1 MQRRSVRAP
10 HLSGRRALTSS
21 LLLIQ
26 ALNGLQFGLILFL
39 IAAGLTL
46 VFGVMDFINLAHG
59 VQYMVGAYLAAAFTA
74 YTGSFLTGLM
84 LALPA
89 ALAFGLVLEVLVFR
103 HLYDR
108 DHLDQVLAT
117 FGIILFLNQAVK
129 FIWGAAPLSVPI
141 PDALA
146 GSVPLGNLSY
156 PIYRFAVIGAGLGVA
171 GLLYILVNHTRA
183 GMLVRAGASNA
194 PMVSALGVDIRRL
207 FTIVFGFGAMLAG
220 FAGAMVAP
228 ILSVEP
234 GMGDNI
240 LILAFVVIVIGGI
253 GSIRGA
259 FLAALLIGLVDTL
272 GRSFAPDILRA
283 VLTPSMASQTGRAV
297 APMLIYILMAA
308 VLFFRP
314 SGLFP
319 TKR

>member
-1 MQRRSVRAP
+1 MN
-10 HLSGRRALTSS
+10 TT
-21 LLLIQ
+21 LLLVQ

-46 VFGVMDFINLAHG
+46 IFGVMDFINLAHG
-59 VQYMVGAYLAAAFTA
+59 VQYMVGAYLAAAFA
-74 YTGSFLTGLM
+74 SSTGSFGLALL
-84 LALPA
+84 LALPTS
-89 ALAFGLVLEVLVFR
+89 LAFGLLLEVLIFR
-103 HLYDR
+103 HLYER

-117 FGIILFLNQAVK
+117 FGVILFLNQGVK
-129 FIWGAAPLSVPI
+129 FLWGAAPLNVPV
-141 PDALA
+141 PELLS
-146 GSVPLGNLSY
+146 GSIELMDGLLY
-156 PIYRFAVIGAGLGVA
+156 PIYRLAIILAGLGVA
-171 GLLYILVNHTRA
+171 ALLYGLVHHTRI

-194 PMVSALGVDIRRL
+194 SMVSALGVNIQRL
-207 FTIVFGFGAMLAG
+207 FMVVFGFGAMLAG

-240 LILAFVVIVIGGI
+240 LILGFVVIVIGGI

-259 FLAALLIGLVDTL
+259 FLAALLIGLVDTV
-272 GRSFAPDILRA
+272 GRTFAPNLLRLMLDPA
-283 VLTPSMASQTGRAV
+283 TASQTGRAL

-319 TKR
+319 VKR

>member
-1 MQRRSVRAP
+1 MP
-10 HLSGRRALTSS
+10 TT
-21 LLLIQ
+21 LLLVQ
-26 ALNGLQFGLILFL
+26 TLNGLQFGIILFL

-59 VQYMVGAYLAAAFTA
+59 VQYMVGAYLAAAFVG
-74 YTGSFLTGLM
+74 YTGSFVAGLA

-89 ALAFGLVLEVLVFR
+89 ALAFGLLLEALVFR

-117 FGIILFLNQAVK
+117 FGVILFLNQAVK
-129 FIWGAAPLSVPI
+129 AVWGAAPLFVPI
-141 PDALA
+141 PPALS
-146 GSVPLGNLSY
+146 GSIELMPGLLY
-156 PIYRFAVIGAGLGVA
+156 PVYRLAIIAAGLGVG
-171 GLLYILVNHTRA
+171 GLLYVLVHHTRA
-183 GMLVRAGASNA
+183 GMLVRAGATNA
-194 PMVSALGVDIRRL
+194 AMVSALGVDIRRL

-240 LILAFVVIVIGGI
+240 LILGFVVIVIGGI

-272 GRSFAPDILRA
+272 GRSFAPNILRA
-283 VLTPSMASQTGRAV
+283 VLDPSMASQTGRAI

-314 SGLFP
+314 TGLFP
-319 TKR
+319 VKR

>member
-1 MQRRSVRAP
+1 MP
-10 HLSGRRALTSS
+10 TT
-21 LLLIQ
+21 LLLVQ
-26 ALNGLQFGLILFL
+26 TLNGLQFGIILFL

-59 VQYMVGAYLAAAFTA
+59 VQYMVGAYLAAAFIG
-74 YTGSFLTGLM
+74 YTGSFVAGLA

-89 ALAFGLVLEVLVFR
+89 ALAFGLLLEALVFR

-117 FGIILFLNQAVK
+117 FGVILFLNQAVK
-129 FIWGAAPLSVPI
+129 AVWGAAPLFVPV
-141 PDALA
+141 PSALS
-146 GSVPLGNLSY
+146 GSIELMP
-156 PIYRFAVIGAGLGVA
+156 
-171 GLLYILVNHTRA
+171 GLLYPVYRLAIIAAGLSVGGLLYVLVHHTRA
-183 GMLVRAGASNA
+183 GMLVRAGATNA
-194 PMVSALGVDIRRL
+194 AIVSALGVNIRRL

-240 LILAFVVIVIGGI
+240 LILGFVVIVIGGI

-259 FLAALLIGLVDTL
+259 FFAALLIGLVDTL
-272 GRSFAPDILRA
+272 GRSFAPNILRA
-283 VLTPSMASQTGRAV
+283 VLDPSMASQTGRAL

-314 SGLFP
+314 TGLFP
-319 TKR
+319 VKR

>member
-1 MQRRSVRAP
+1 MASRRFLFATRYSLFAIRPRPMSA
-10 HLSGRRALTSS
+10 T
-21 LLLIQ
+21 LLLVQ
-26 ALNGLQFGLILFL
+26 TLNGLQFGIILFL

-59 VQYMVGAYLAAAFTA
+59 VQYMVGAYFAAAFVA
-74 YTGSFLTGLM
+74 WTGSFAAGLA

-89 ALAFGLVLEVLVFR
+89 ALAFGLLLEVV
-103 HLYDR
+103 
-108 DHLDQVLAT
+108 
-117 FGIILFLNQAVK
+117 
-129 FIWGAAPLSVPI
+129 
-141 PDALA
+141 
-146 GSVPLGNLSY
+146 
-156 PIYRFAVIGAGLGVA
+156 
-171 GLLYILVNHTRA
+171 
-183 GMLVRAGASNA
+183 
-194 PMVSALGVDIRRL
+194 
-207 FTIVFGFGAMLAG
+207 VFGFGAMLAG

-259 FLAALLIGLVDTL
+259 FIAALLIGLVDTV
-272 GRSFAPDILRA
+272 GRTFAPNLLR
-283 VLTPSMASQTGRAV
+283 LLLDPSTASQTGRAI

-314 SGLFP
+314 TGLFP
-319 TKR
+319 VKR

>member
-1 MQRRSVRAP
+1 MS
-10 HLSGRRALTSS
+10 TT

-26 ALNGLQFGLILFL
+26 VLNGLQFGIILFL

-74 YTGSFLTGLM
+74 YTGSFLYGLL

-89 ALAFGLVLEVLVFR
+89 ALAFGLLLEVLIFR

-117 FGIILFLNQAVK
+117 FGVILFLNQGVK
-129 FIWGAAPLSVPI
+129 LVWGAAPLSVPI
-141 PDALA
+141 PDALS
-146 GSVPLGNLSY
+146 GSIPLGNLFY
-156 PIYRFAVIGAGLGVA
+156 PVYRFAVIGAGLAVG
-171 GLLYILVNHTRA
+171 GLLYVLVNHTRA

-207 FTIVFGFGAMLAG
+207 FMIVFGFGAMLAG

-272 GRSFAPDILRA
+272 GRSFAPNILR
-283 VLTPSMASQTGRAV
+283 LILDPSMASQTGRAI

-314 SGLFP
+314 TGLFP
-319 TKR
+319 VKR